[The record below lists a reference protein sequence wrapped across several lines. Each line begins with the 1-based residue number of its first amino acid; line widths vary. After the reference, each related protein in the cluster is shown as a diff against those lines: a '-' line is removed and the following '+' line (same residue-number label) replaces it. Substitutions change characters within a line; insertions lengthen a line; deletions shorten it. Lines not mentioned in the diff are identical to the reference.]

1 MNRNII
7 IANVLATIGA
17 TGFIASRIPPSAL
30 QGLLMVAANP
40 AITAGFS
47 VLDRKISKDTSRKR
61 IDELEKDLAEKSK
74 EFDRLSR
81 ELELTK
87 EDLAKLETTEGL
99 FATKPVQREFND
111 LSTQIEQLNRELSV
125 ALHEKSELSDEVEE
139 RKTQLVHT
147 EDELFKAEAQITRL
161 KENGGLQVQV
171 AIRDRL
177 NAEREDALKSGV
189 QAGIEQ
195 GNRKIDQLEGFSAE
209 LLGKVDYYGNL
220 LGQTA
225 EEIEQLQTQIARE
238 KAQLMNQSVSELNA
252 RDKEL
257 MGLKSVIEANRRL
270 HGEAEVIRL
279 ANLLH
284 DAIEEST
291 GIRFDIIDC
300 HRGDWEDT
308 FTFRREANQTL
319 VLPEYEE
326 IKSKAKHIRRS
337 TGFYGA
343 IDFSTPERGNRALLV
358 AKSAWRDQP
367 LDKSRIDRLTTN
379 WDKLAVEIVNTLD
392 QKPTVRVMGAT
403 GDGKGIAIRSILAAY
418 CKLSSGSYVRLHDP
432 QHGSVEDYWGVPK
445 ASKSGSEM
453 QSAVDAIVE
462 QMEVRE
468 ADKNPQAPLTVDVL
482 DEIDTQLT
490 RKQKDEFPGIV
501 SRIRHLRMKVILS
514 GQNPKVNRAGF
525 QWSDMG
531 QMVCVYMMSS
541 ALDAIKN
548 NPQLEGV
555 KDKLTAN
562 YKEIS
567 GYVASENEDLPNG
580 GKNHFGLCVFPGGK
594 TAWFIAPK
602 AEDIEI
608 DPDGNTFLESF
619 DLPQVEGVNLSDPM
633 PRQPETVELACPEC
647 GSNELAKNGK
657 RKNSKGIFQR
667 YKCKSC
673 DKVFCV

>member
-1 MNRNII
+1 
-7 IANVLATIGA
+7 
-17 TGFIASRIPPSAL
+17 
-30 QGLLMVAANP
+30 MVAANP

-111 LSTQIEQLNRELSV
+111 LSHQIEQLNHELSI
-125 ALHEKSELSDEVEE
+125 ALHEKSELSDRLEDKHNDLVE
-139 RKTQLVHT
+139 T
-147 EDELFKAEAQITRL
+147 EDNLLKMEAELLRI

-171 AIRDRL
+171 AIRDRI
-177 NAEREDALKSGV
+177 NTEREEALKSGM
-189 QAGIEQ
+189 QAGVEQ
-195 GNRKIDQLEGFSAE
+195 GNRKIDQLEGLSAD

-238 KAQLMNQSVSELNA
+238 KAQLMNQSASELNA

-284 DAIEEST
+284 DEIEEST

-319 VLPEYEE
+319 TLPEYEE

-358 AKSAWRDQP
+358 AKSAWRDRP
-367 LDKSRIDRLTTN
+367 LDKSRIDRLTTK
-379 WDKLAVEIVNTLD
+379 WEVLAKQIVDALD
-392 QKPTVRVMGAT
+392 QKPTIRVMGAT
-403 GDGKGIAIRSILAAY
+403 GDGKGIAIRAILAAY
-418 CKLSSGSYVRLHDP
+418 CQLSIGSYIRIHDP
-432 QHGSVEDYWGVPK
+432 QHGSLEDYWGVPK
-445 ASKSGSEM
+445 VSKSGSEM
-453 QSAVDAIVE
+453 QKAVNAIVKQLE
-462 QMEVRE
+462 ERE
-468 ADKNPQAPLTVDVL
+468 ANKDPNAPVIVDVL
-482 DEIDTQLT
+482 DEIDTQLD
-490 RKQKDEFPGIV
+490 KSQKGEFPAIV
-501 SRIRHLRMKVILS
+501 SRVRHVRMKTILS

-531 QMVCVYMMSS
+531 QMTCVYMMSS

-548 NPQLEGV
+548 NPQLEGE
-555 KDKLTAN
+555 KDKLSSE
-562 YKEIS
+562 YKELS
-567 GYVASENEDLPNG
+567 EFVSQENEILPNG
-580 GKNHFGLCVFPGGK
+580 RKYHYGLCVFSGGK
-594 TAWFIAPK
+594 SKWFIAPI

-608 DPDGNTFLESF
+608 EAGQNTFLESF
-619 DLPQVEGVNLSDPM
+619 DLLESEVVNLSDLLP
-633 PRQPETVELACPEC
+633 PDKNESVVKTHPSCPNC
-647 GSNELAKNGK
+647 GSIELQKNGK
-657 RKNSKGIFQR
+657 SKTTNPPKQR
-667 YKCKSC
+667 YKCKNC
-673 DKVFCV
+673 KRGFCGE